1 MLSAVAKQ
9 PCLNWTGDGFRL
21 IPSRFPPVSIYE
33 GLVEED
39 LFEALI
45 KVEDITNPRLKSV
58 QRITASTSRLPT
70 DSPRLQNWNH
80 APFAYSNPEG
90 TRFFPPDR
98 PCLELADCPQT
109 ALAISVERRQNFLA
123 RTGEPPIGLDMRML
137 KTPAS
142 GRFVDLR
149 DVDIGLKREDRWK
162 IGATI
167 PTDVDGIV
175 YHPPER
181 PSATC
186 IGVLKGSVLARSV
199 QTAHYRFSWNGN
211 RITKLYAFDDV
222 GREYEPAQLSGQ
234 DEVVA
239 A

>member
-1 MLSAVAKQ
+1 M
-9 PCLNWTGDGFRL
+9 
-21 IPSRFPPVSIYE
+21 SIYE
-33 GLVEED
+33 GLVED
-39 LFEALI
+39 DRFEALVKI
-45 KVEDITNPRLKSV
+45 EDITNPRLKSV
-58 QRITASTSRLPT
+58 QRITASTNSPQI

-90 TRFFPPDR
+90 TRFFPPER
-98 PCLELADCPQT
+98 PCLELADSPQT

-123 RTGEPPIGLDMRML
+123 RTNEPPIGIDMRML

-142 GRFVDLR
+142 GRFIDLR
-149 DVDIGLKREDRWK
+149 GVEIGLDREGRWK

-167 PTDVDGIV
+167 PTDADGVV

-186 IGVLKGSVLARSV
+186 IGILKGSVLARSV

-222 GREYEPAQLSGQ
+222 GREYEPALLSGH
-234 DEVVA
+234 ENVIA